1 MESNSKCL
9 VNKLVVNSESSNETV
24 EEKKQEKR
32 KGERKSHQSKTY
44 LLMEAENIHP
54 LP

>member
-1 MESNSKCL
+1 M
-9 VNKLVVNSESSNETV
+9 KLWIIETTPAL

-44 LLMEAENIHP
+44 LLMEAENIRP
-54 LP
+54 